1 MAKYIKQ
8 ELSDFQGTGE
18 NKCFYRL
25 QTSGTLSP
33 KELITRIA
41 QPGSGLSEGTVA
53 HVLQS
58 LKDEMARAMADGY
71 SVSVDG
77 LGTFKATVGVRE
89 DKEMDTIDGNEPKH
103 NATSLQVTGINY
115 KANKEL
121 IRDTDSHCHL
131 VRGGVRK
138 LCRSRYTKEERLQL
152 ALDYLNDPAHPFM
165 RLDDYVVL
173 TGLSKTVASKE
184 LVEFRENTE
193 TGITTTGRGS
203 NKVYLKRITNK

>member
-1 MAKYIKQ
+1 MPDIH
-8 ELSDFQGTGE
+8 GTGE
-18 NKCFYRL
+18 IKCFYRL
-25 QTSGTLSP
+25 QTSGNLNP

-58 LKDEMARAMADGY
+58 LTHEMARALADGY

-77 LGTFKATVGVRE
+77 LGIFKASIGVRE
-89 DKEMDTIDGNEPKH
+89 DKEMDAIDGDEPKH

-115 KANKEL
+115 RADKEL
-121 IRDTDSHCHL
+121 ISDTHSHCHL

-152 ALDYLNDPAHPFM
+152 AFNFLNDPTHAFM

-173 TGLSKTVASKE
+173 TGLSKTSASRE
-184 LVEFRENTE
+184 LNEFRENTE
-193 TGITTTGRGS
+193 TGITTTGRGN
-203 NKVYLKRITNK
+203 NKVYIKRL

>member
-8 ELSDFQGTGE
+8 EMSDVHGTGE

-58 LKDEMARAMADGY
+58 LKDEMAKAMADGY

-77 LGTFKATVGVRE
+77 LGIFKASIGIRE
-89 DKEMDTIDGNEPKH
+89 DKEMDTINGEESKH
-103 NATSLQVTGINY
+103 NAT
-115 KANKEL
+115 
-121 IRDTDSHCHL
+121 
-131 VRGGVRK
+131 
-138 LCRSRYTKEERLQL
+138 
-152 ALDYLNDPAHPFM
+152 
-165 RLDDYVVL
+165 
-173 TGLSKTVASKE
+173 
-184 LVEFRENTE
+184 
-193 TGITTTGRGS
+193 
-203 NKVYLKRITNK
+203 